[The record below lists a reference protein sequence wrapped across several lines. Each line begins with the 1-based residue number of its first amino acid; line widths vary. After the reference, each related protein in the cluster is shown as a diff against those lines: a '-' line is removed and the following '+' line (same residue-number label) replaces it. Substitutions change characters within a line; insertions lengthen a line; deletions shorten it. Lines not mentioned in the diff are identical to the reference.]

1 MRKITF
7 NNKNILIIFLFFS
20 SIFLFIS
27 FFYSFS
33 SSTDCL
39 ACYCEG
45 DGYYEEY
52 CVDYDPQIGECLDCR
67 TRYVSCIDENTCGC
81 GQREDKYKCYI
92 ERTCESN
99 SVTCWCSEN
108 RITTYCGESTDSDN
122 GDNPNIKGTAIDRY
136 CSNGACKEDRYEDY
150 CTGICN
156 REKLIEYYV
165 ENDRVKYK
173 EYSNLFSQNKY
184 CKDGSLHND
193 NRKPSVSLSL
203 GSRNWGN
210 TDITETL
217 NCNDHDESGCWKYNY
232 KIIKVV

>member
-33 SSTDCL
+33 SLDCSG
-39 ACYCEG
+39 CYCSG
-45 DGYYEEY
+45 DGYVVEY
-52 CVDYDPQIGECLDCR
+52 CAKTDPNTSECLECGFS
-67 TRYVSCIDENTCGC
+67 YVPCTDENTCGC

-92 ERTCESN
+92 ERTCSGCEC
-99 SVTCWCSEN
+99 SVSYT
-108 RITTYCGESTDSDN
+108 TTYCGESTDSD
-122 GDNPNIKGTAIDRY
+122 GDNPYVKGTAIDRY
-136 CSNGACKEDRYEDY
+136 CSGGACREDRYEDY
-150 CTGICN
+150 CTGICS
-156 REKLIEYYV
+156 RDRLIEYYV
-165 ENDRVKYK
+165 EDDRVRYK
-173 EYSNLFSQNKY
+173 EYSDLFSQNKY
-184 CKDGSLHND
+184 CKNGAIHED
-193 NRKPSVSLSL
+193 NNKPSVSLSL

-232 KIIKVV
+232 EIIREV